1 VLRLRLLFLI
11 GLLLIG
17 FAVLSPLLCNGSAV
31 RWTDEGDRLI
41 RDRDLIAAERAYNK
55 AISIDSHYGPAL
67 YGKGWA
73 MYLSGHE
80 ELEDAAR
87 QLFQRCIDYAP
98 EYFGGYRGMGVLLM
112 DEGKVALAERML
124 RTAYEKAGREPTT
137 LISLGQ
143 LYLAADR
150 FDEAA
155 RLFEN
160 AAVLA
165 PHRGEFLRYMAEL
178 ELARGDFDTALEW
191 IVEGRSRPVSGKAG
205 LLALD
210 EGELRIRVEQARSL
224 LEGAEGPTDPVLV
237 DALQA
242 LDAADRLLQKAIQ
255 EDPRLRD
262 VGPRQQFHQTLR
274 KRIVEAGQP

>member
-1 VLRLRLLFLI
+1 MRRLGVLALAALLFLA
-11 GLLLIG
+11 GCAG
-17 FAVLSPLLCNGSAV
+17 SPE
-31 RWTDEGDRLI
+31 RWTSEGDLLI
-41 RDRDLIAAERAYNK
+41 RDRDLVGAERAYNR
-55 AISIDSHYGPAL
+55 AISIEPHYGPAL

-124 RTAYEKAGREPTT
+124 RTAYEKSTREPTT
-137 LISLGQ
+137 LLSLGQ

-150 FDEAA
+150 FDEAE
-155 RLFEN
+155 RLFED
-160 AAVLA
+160 AAILA

-178 ELARGDFDTALEW
+178 ELARSDFSAAVEW

-210 EGELRIRVEQARSL
+210 EGELRIRLEQARVL
-224 LEGAEGPTDPVLV
+224 LEGAQGPTDPALV
-237 DALQA
+237 EALQA

-274 KRIVEAGQP
+274 QRIKEAGQP

>member
-1 VLRLRLLFLI
+1 LALLALLALA
-11 GLLLIG
+11 GLLALLG
-17 FAVLSPLLCNGSAV
+17 SRGSPE
-31 RWTDEGDRLI
+31 RWTSEGDLRI
-41 RDRDLIAAERAYNK
+41 RDRDLVAAEHAYNK
-55 AISIDSHYGPAL
+55 AISIDPHHGPAL

-80 ELEDAAR
+80 ELQDAAR

-124 RTAYEKAGREPTT
+124 RTAYEKSPREPTT
-137 LISLGQ
+137 LLSLGQ

-150 FDEAA
+150 FDEAK
-155 RLFEN
+155 RLFED
-160 AAVLA
+160 AAILA

-178 ELARGDFDTALEW
+178 ELARGNFVAAREW

-210 EGELRIRVEQARSL
+210 EGELRIHLEHARTL
-224 LEGAEGPTDPVLV
+224 LEAAQGPEDPVLV
-237 DALQA
+237 EALQA

-262 VGPRQQFHQTLR
+262 VGPRQQFHKTLR
-274 KRIVEAGQP
+274 QRIVEAGQP